1 MADPAQPSG
10 DSVPPPA
17 APDAPSFAQVAS
29 TSPVDSA
36 ASAVVEQAAV
46 DQPASQQEP
55 STCSVPSSSSPEDAN
70 AVPGSS
76 TSSSLP
82 TASSSSTQHSA
93 ESNTASGGSSS
104 VPPTPRTGKQT
115 HFAESVTTRSFT
127 SSPSFPRPP
136 FQSASSHPNSPALSR
151 RSSFA
156 PAEPIDPPSLSETH
170 SDLRTL
176 LKGFLLLVPTSIRR
190 LRFLIPNPLR
200 NIARFIIHQVA
211 MFLHARGALG
221 SNLVY
226 DIVASMWRIV
236 INIFFRE
243 IRSRGAWKIPKAEE
257 GAVIFVVGPHHNQF
271 LDPLLLMSEVK
282 RESGRRISFL
292 AAAKSMER
300 AFVGLASRLMQSI
313 PVARAQDYAF
323 AGTGTIRLSP
333 DDPLIILGTGTNFTK
348 DFAQPRTQI
357 LLPRNLGSVTA
368 EVVEVVSDTELQL
381 KKEFAKKAMEGLKA
395 KADGV
400 PFKVLPHVDQSSMYS
415 SVYQKLVDGGCVGIF
430 PEGGSHDRTDLLP
443 LKAGVSIMALGA
455 ISANPNLRLQIV
467 PVGMSYFHPHKFRS
481 RAVVEFGSPIEI
493 PSEFVSDFE
502 KGGEEK
508 RKAIAGMM
516 EIIVDGLK
524 SVTVRAPDYET
535 LMLIQAARR
544 LYRPPGQNLTLGQIV
559 ELNKRFIVG
568 YEVYKE
574 DPRIQELEKRV
585 RDYNTL
591 LRYLGLKDHQV
602 ATVGRPRWRSFFLL
616 FYRVSLLSIW
626 GMLALPGV
634 ILNAPI
640 FIAAKVISHKKA
652 KEALAASSVK
662 IAGRDVL
669 ATWKVLVALA
679 GAPALYSVYAINA
692 VVLAHKLGYPL
703 AWKIWAPIA
712 TFAGL
717 PFIGIAALKFGEVGM
732 DVYKSLRPLVL
743 SLIPGKEPQL
753 QKLRAQRDELASELN
768 TLVDELAPSV
778 FDDFDANRIV
788 PSTSAVSSRSSKI
801 GGSGGDSAQG
811 KFFQHPLT
819 WLDEQLFGHV
829 WSQSM
834 AHPRDRNVKG
844 GAGENGGRSRA
855 ESDVDGA
862 FTDGLGGGSGYVSGY
877 TTEEAPDYDEVI
889 HILNREQGH
898 PNSPSTPTAPT
909 LSRRNSR
916 QRSRSNL
923 NLSALNTAEPSSAS
937 LASGVQGGEG
947 ARRRTAGAGEEEE

>member
-1 MADPAQPSG
+1 MS
-10 DSVPPPA
+10 DSNPPPSTL
-17 APDAPSFAQVAS
+17 PDDPTASSSALPGPSFAQVAS
-29 TSPVDSA
+29 LPPVPDSA
-36 ASAVVEQAAV
+36 ALQQSEDGTV
-46 DQPASQQEP
+46 DQKHQQEP
-55 STCSVPSSSSPEDAN
+55 STQPQDANDALNSVPPEASSSSPT
-70 AVPGSS
+70 PP
-76 TSSSLP
+76 LP
-82 TASSSSTQHSA
+82 NSA
-93 ESNTASGGSSS
+93 T
-104 VPPTPRTGKQT
+104 TPRLGKQA
-115 HFAESVTTRSFT
+115 HFTDSPPSTRTF
-127 SSPSFPRPP
+127 SPNLANRPP
-136 FQSASSHPNSPALSR
+136 FQSASAHPPTSPALSR
-151 RSSFA
+151 R
-156 PAEPIDPPSLSETH
+156 PSLAPVEDTPLPPPTLSQTH

-190 LRFLIPNPLR
+190 LRFLIPSPLR
-200 NIARFIIHQVA
+200 HIARFVIRQVA

-221 SNLVY
+221 SNMLYDLVG
-226 DIVASMWRIV
+226 AMWRIV

-243 IRSRGAWKIPKAEE
+243 IRSRGAWKIPRASE

-313 PVARAQDYAF
+313 PVARAQDSAF
-323 AGTGTIRLSP
+323 AGVGTVSLSP
-333 DDPLIILGTGTNFTK
+333 DDPLLMIGHDTSFKK
-348 DFAQPRTQI
+348 DFGKPRSQI

-368 EVVEVVSDTELQL
+368 EVVEVISDTELKL
-381 KKEFAKKAMEGLKA
+381 KKTFPQKATEGLKL
-395 KADGV
+395 KPEGV
-400 PFKVLPHVDQSSMYS
+400 PYKVLPHVDQSSMYS
-415 SVYQKLVDGGCVGIF
+415 AVYQKLMDGGCIGIF

-455 ISANPNLRLQIV
+455 ISANPSLKLQIV
-467 PVGMSYFHPHKFRS
+467 PVGLSYFHPHKFRS

-493 PSEFVSDFE
+493 PREFVDEFE
-502 KGGEEK
+502 KGGDEK
-508 RKAIAGMM
+508 KKAIAGMM
-516 EIIVDGLK
+516 DIIVDGLK

-568 YEVYKE
+568 YEVYKD
-574 DPRIQELEKRV
+574 DPRIKDLERRV

-602 ATVGRPRWRSFFLL
+602 ERVGRPRWRSFFLL
-616 FYRVSLLSIW
+616 CYRLGLLSAW
-626 GMLALPGV
+626 GLLALPGV
-634 ILNAPI
+634 VLNAPI
-640 FIAAKVISHKKA
+640 FIAAKIISRKKA

-679 GAPALYSVYAINA
+679 GAPSLYTVYAINA
-692 VVLAHKLGYPL
+692 VVLAHKLGLPFKYKVL
-703 AWKIWAPIA
+703 APIA

-732 DVYKSLRPLVL
+732 DVYKSLRPLLL

-753 QKLRAQRDELASELN
+753 LNLRQQRDELSGELN
-768 TLVDELAPSV
+768 DLVDELAPTI
-778 FDDFDANRIV
+778 FEDFDKNRIV
-788 PSTSAVSSRSSKI
+788 PSSRTN
-801 GGSGGDSAQG
+801 GQRRDSAQG
-811 KFFQHPLT
+811 KFFQHPLS
-819 WLDEQLFGHV
+819 WVDEFLFGYG

-834 AHPRDRNVKG
+834 ALPKDRSVKVPVTPG
-844 GAGENGGRSRA
+844 GTPFNYGA
-855 ESDVDGA
+855 ESDVDGG
-862 FTDGLGGGSGYVSGY
+862 FTDGQGTGSGYVSGY

-898 PNSPSTPTAPT
+898 PDSPVVDQQRPSM
-909 LSRRNSR
+909 SRRNSR
-916 QRSRSNL
+916 QRSRSQL
-923 NLSALNTAEPSSAS
+923 NLAAMSPVSPALGQGQGPTLASALRAQEEVRRRQA
-937 LASGVQGGEG
+937 GEG
-947 ARRRTAGAGEEEE
+947 GQEE